1 MTARKHSGL
10 STALTPTS
18 RSVVHGREVLK
29 HLRQSPRSRTIPV
42 IVLTSSDA
50 EQDRNAMA
58 ELGVTRYLRKPLD
71 LDEFMSIGRVIED
84 VLREYERA

>member
-1 MTARKHSGL
+1 
-10 STALTPTS
+10 
-18 RSVVHGREVLK
+18 
-29 HLRQSPRSRTIPV
+29 V